1 MLVRNAWDVAAGA
14 ALACLAA
21 VVPLAVSTQS
31 AVPQARTIKLINP
44 YPPGGTADII
54 ARLVTE
60 QISRTQG
67 ATFVI
72 ENRPGAG
79 TRSAPMWW
87 RAPRPTATRCFS
99 IRPRS

>member
-1 MLVRNAWDVAAGA
+1 MMVSNVCDVAAGA
-14 ALACLAA
+14 ALVCLAA
-21 VVPLAVSTQS
+21 IVPLAMSTQS

-60 QISRTQG
+60 QIGRTQG

-72 ENRPGAG
+72 ENRP
-79 TRSAPMWW
+79 
-87 RAPRPTATRCFS
+87 TATRSFS